1 MNFEHAGELLD
12 DNANGD
18 QEKLIGRLKG
28 VAQMRLIE
36 LLKEYGEMKLN
47 GSPQEALRIYTDKIM
62 EIAESYH

>member
-1 MNFEHAGELLD
+1 
-12 DNANGD
+12 
-18 QEKLIGRLKG
+18 
-28 VAQMRLIE
+28 MRLIE